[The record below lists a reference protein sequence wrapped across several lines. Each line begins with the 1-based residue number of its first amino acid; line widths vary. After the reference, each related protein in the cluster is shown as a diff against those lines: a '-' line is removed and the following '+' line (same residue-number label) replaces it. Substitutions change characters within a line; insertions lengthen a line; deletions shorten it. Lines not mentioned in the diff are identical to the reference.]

1 MKLSPYGYIA
11 RRVWRRGENIWR
23 NVHLDAFIIMP
34 DHIHA
39 VIFIKTSAG
48 ATSHVAHQAPHVAH
62 QAPHVAHQAPHV
74 AHQAPHVAHQAPHAA
89 QNEMISIERARRGVE
104 IGARRGVA
112 PTVALPRGP
121 TCKSVGAFI
130 GSYKSVVSRIF
141 NKTKNDI
148 GPIWQRNYY
157 ERIIRNE
164 NQLHNIRE
172 YIRMNPVRATSH
184 AAHQAPHL
192 AHQSAGA
199 TRRPNDAPQINTS
212 PSWRRKDAGRC
223 NKYGRRGASPA
234 THQPG
239 NCTHPRLEQDT
250 PCLQCGAIL
259 YRGNRTPLRGP
270 RNPAIGTLR
279 RE

>member
-48 ATSHVAHQAPHVAH
+48 ATPCVAHQKTSHVAHQAPHV
-62 QAPHVAHQAPHV
+62 
-74 AHQAPHVAHQAPHAA
+74 A

-223 NKYGRRGASPA
+223 NKYGRRGVS
-234 THQPG
+234 Q
-239 NCTHPRLEQDT
+239 
-250 PCLQCGAIL
+250 
-259 YRGNRTPLRGP
+259 
-270 RNPAIGTLR
+270 
-279 RE
+279 